1 MLSFDSFAFGLGL
14 QQASYPTVVLPLVCF
29 FEGAT
34 VGVVFDFFSFAKW
47 ATLGVV
53 WDFWF

>member
-34 VGVVFDFFSFAKW
+34 VGVVWDFFSFAKW
-47 ATLGVV
+47 ATLGAV